1 MAGDRV
7 QDSIDVAAS
16 PDEVMEVI
24 ADFEA
29 YPEWQPEFREVE
41 ILETDDDGWGTKVR
55 FVVDAKVMQA
65 TLVLDYTYE
74 DDAMRWELV
83 EGDGVKRNDGAYL
96 LEDKGDGTT
105 HVTYEVEIEPSVP
118 MPGML
123 RRKAAKKIAT
133 GALRGMKQRVE
144 QGA

>member
-65 TLVLDYTYE
+65 TLVLVYTYE

-105 HVTYEVEIEPSVP
+105 HVIYEVEIEPSVP